1 MSEHHTRPRRVL
13 LLCNG
18 SSEQGTARL
27 FSALADRWRTQG
39 HDVELVLRA
48 FPRGVVSKLI
58 ALPRTELQNLRRL
71 WRSDVL
77 VVHTALSLS
86 LVPIV
91 AARLLRRPV
100 VAFVWDIYPASTRI
114 AGNIRNP
121 ALLRI
126 YDVLERAATCSATR
140 LLVPSEDYLPFLPRA
155 ARSRALL
162 YPLWP
167 TGPRTGETSV
177 RDWPTPVLSIAFA
190 GQINGIRGLDGA
202 VCQVLASAPEGVG
215 VELHIYSKD
224 TTPAVLEQMAESD
237 CRLSVVHHGFMGAR
251 ELEAELTTH
260 HLGLVTLDPAFDLPA
275 FPSKIAAYLS
285 AGLPVLYVGRRMPA
299 LERVLTEAGIGD
311 VATVGRMTNSSLAQL
326 FERYPVARQVHLD
339 TLDEQWS
346 RVDRLL

>member
-1 MSEHHTRPRRVL
+1 M
-13 LLCNG
+13 
-18 SSEQGTARL
+18 
-27 FSALADRWRTQG
+27 
-39 HDVELVLRA
+39 LRA
-48 FPRGVVSKLI
+48 FPRGVRSKLV

-86 LVPIV
+86 LVAIV
-91 AARLLRRPV
+91 AARLLKRPV

-121 ALLRI
+121 VLLRM
-126 YDVLERAATCSATR
+126 YDVMERAATRSATR

-167 TGPRTGETSV
+167 TGPMTGETSV
-177 RDWPTPVLSIAFA
+177 RDWPVPVLSVAFA

-202 VCQVLASAPEGVG
+202 VRQTLESAPEGVG
-215 VELHIYSKD
+215 VQLHIYSKD
-224 TTPAVLEQMAESD
+224 PTPDVLEQMAESD
-237 CRLSVVHHGFMGAR
+237 RRLSVVHHGFMGAR
-251 ELEAELTTH
+251 ELETELTTH

-299 LERVLTEAGIGD
+299 LERVLTEAGIGG
-311 VATVGRMTNSSLAQL
+311 VASSGGLTIASLAQL
-326 FERYPVARQVHLD
+326 FERYPVARRAHLRA
-339 TLDEQWS
+339 LDEQWS
-346 RVDRLL
+346 HVDRLL